1 MYKKVSTD
9 MNFVGREKE
18 VEAFWKEHDIFQKS
32 MEEKMKDVRS
42 TPFTTDLRQQTEN
55 RISVTF

>member
-18 VEAFWKEHDIFQKS
+18 VEAFWKEHDIFQKYGGKRRMS
-32 MEEKMKDVRS
+32 GIH
-42 TPFTTDLRQQTEN
+42 LL
-55 RISVTF
+55 

>member
-32 MEEKMKDVRS
+32 MEEKEGQIGRAHV
-42 TPFTTDLRQQTEN
+42 
-55 RISVTF
+55 

>member
-18 VEAFWKEHDIFQKS
+18 VEAFWKEHDKI
-32 MEEKMKDVRS
+32 
-42 TPFTTDLRQQTEN
+42 RQ
-55 RISVTF
+55 

>member
-32 MEEKMKDVRS
+32 MEEKDCLLYTSLSLHPDHLQSYK
-42 TPFTTDLRQQTEN
+42 LK
-55 RISVTF
+55 

>member
-18 VEAFWKEHDIFQKS
+18 VEAFWKEHDIFQK
-32 MEEKMKDVRS
+32 
-42 TPFTTDLRQQTEN
+42 RQQTEN